1 MSYLLLKYL
10 ITAALVVAVSEF
22 ARLNDKLG
30 GLIAALPIVTILTL
44 IWLNYENQSNI
55 KIARHAYYTFW
66 YVIPTL
72 PFFLIFPYLL
82 SKFGFFL
89 SMLVSI
95 SFTVV
100 IFYLYIHVLKVFG
113 INLITI

>member
-55 KIARHAYYTFW
+55 KIAKHAYYTFW

-72 PFFLIFPYLL
+72 PFFLMFPYLL
-82 SKFGFFL
+82 PKLGFWF
-89 SMLVSI
+89 SI
-95 SFTVV
+95 LISLSFTMFL
-100 IFYLYIHVLKVFG
+100 FYVYVHALRFFG
-113 INLITI
+113 IHLV